1 MKTPERAGAPA
12 IGNAVGFF
20 FILWL
25 IPKVTWLDAS
35 DEGMAVAM
43 AGTLFIHFFAEVRDG
58 ARWCAK
64 RFKRPE

>member
-25 IPKVTWLDAS
+25 TPKVTWLDGT
-35 DEGMAVAM
+35 DESMAVAF
-43 AGTLFIHFFAEVRDG
+43 AGTLFIHFFAEMRAGV
-58 ARWCAK
+58 RWCAK
-64 RFKRPE
+64 QLKRPE

>member
-1 MKTPERAGAPA
+1 MKTPERTGAPA

-25 IPKVTWLDAS
+25 IPKVTWLDPS
-35 DEGMAVAM
+35 DESMAVAF
-43 AGTLFIHFFAEVRDG
+43 AGTLFIHFFTEVRTCVG
-58 ARWCAK
+58 WLAV

>member
-1 MKTPERAGAPA
+1 MKTPERATAPA

-43 AGTLFIHFFAEVRDG
+43 AGTLFIHFFTEVRDCVG
-58 ARWCAK
+58 WLAK
-64 RFKRPE
+64 RLKRPE